1 MRFSPKL
8 PSFHLFL
15 PILTLLVLACG
26 AETGPKAPSSPDL
39 VLKEVSS
46 KATSSGPG
54 LSSVEIFSRVSP
66 SIAYIQTPVGTGS
79 GVLVEGGFVV
89 TNAHVVWPF
98 REARVVFPD
107 GSEFI
112 GAPVFNSDLM
122 GDLAVIGP
130 IQTEVDPLPLM
141 DGEDISIGSDLFLI
155 GYPAELEDFP
165 QPTITRG
172 ILSRLREWES
182 IGITYLQTDASIAGG
197 QSGGVLVSQHG
208 EVVGISGF
216 AFSEALFGL
225 AASTADVGPRV
236 ARLIDGDD
244 ISGLGERNILSDGG
258 RRNYV
263 MEWTGRPLVINEPA
277 GTAVEIKVNR
287 GLFTLLDVFGEQLI
301 GTDEEPYGVRTGSA
315 TTRMDAP
322 YFVLLIPTG
331 GGNRPINIE
340 SNQKMVLY
348 DDPDDDKRVWIGRT
362 MCS

>member
-1 MRFSPKL
+1 MRFPPKL
-8 PSFHLFL
+8 SSFRLFL
-15 PILTLLVLACG
+15 PILTFLILACG
-26 AETGPKAPSSPDL
+26 AETGSDAPSSSDL
-39 VLKEVSS
+39 ILRQVSA
-46 KATSSGPG
+46 KAQSSGPG
-54 LSSVEIFSRVSP
+54 LSSAEIYSRVSP
-66 SIAYIQTPVGTGS
+66 SVAYIQTPVGTGS
-79 GVLVEGGFVV
+79 GVLIDGGFVV

-98 REARVVFPD
+98 REVRVVFPD

-197 QSGGVLVSQHG
+197 QSGGVLVSKHG

-216 AFSEALFGL
+216 SFSEAMFGL

-236 ARLIDGDD
+236 ARLIAGDD
-244 ISGLGERNILSDGG
+244 ISGLGERNLPSAEGKLDYEHKRSFAGG
-258 RRNYV
+258 H
-263 MEWTGRPLVINEPA
+263 
-277 GTAVEIKVNR
+277 
-287 GLFTLLDVFGEQLI
+287 
-301 GTDEEPYGVRTGSA
+301 
-315 TTRMDAP
+315 
-322 YFVLLIPTG
+322 
-331 GGNRPINIE
+331 
-340 SNQKMVLY
+340 
-348 DDPDDDKRVWIGRT
+348 
-362 MCS
+362 